1 MWTKMII
8 DDLRKLMS
16 IKTEIVTGKMEIS
29 EAVLR
34 INTDYSE
41 V

>member
-1 MWTKMII
+1 MWTKITI

-29 EAVLR
+29 GAVLR
-34 INTDYSE
+34 INTIYSE